1 MARLPVV
8 ILVATMVLGACHT
21 LGPEARQVVVTDR
34 AADDC
39 AHLGHVTVNIT
50 GSDLP
55 SEAIIALRNRTADK
69 GGNTLVLVTS
79 NTGIAYSCPAR
90 DA

>member
-1 MARLPVV
+1 MTRLPA
-8 ILVATMVLGACHT
+8 IVLLAGIFLSACHT
-21 LGPEARQVVVTDR
+21 LSPEGRQVIVSDH
-34 AADDC
+34 AAGDC
-39 AHLGHVTVNIT
+39 NHLGHVTVDIT

-79 NTGIAYSCPAR
+79 NTGIAYHCPAR
-90 DA
+90 DD